1 MFKWSLNLIFSLIV
15 SMCFSMNS
23 YADDLTI
30 DDRSTGTIASNLG
43 GKWSLFT
50 DQVMGGISSGSLQLG
65 KYNGRDCLRMK
76 GKVSTENNGGFVQM
90 ALDLNASKPFDAT
103 SYQGVELEVA
113 GNNEEYN
120 LHFRTSA
127 LWLPWQSYR
136 SSFRATPNWS
146 TVQIPFSQ
154 MKPYRTSRKF
164 RKDSIKRLGLVAI
177 GKNFEA
183 DLCIGSVKFYGSK

>member
-1 MFKWSLNLIFSLIV
+1 MFKWAPNVIFSLIA
-15 SMCFSMNS
+15 SMFFCMNS
-23 YADDLTI
+23 FAGDLTI

-43 GKWSLFT
+43 GKWRLFT
-50 DQVMGGISSGSLQLG
+50 DQVMGGVSSGSLQLD

-76 GKVSTENNGGFVQM
+76 GKVSTDNNGGFVQM

-103 SYQGVELEVA
+103 PYQGIELEVA

-136 SSFRATPNWS
+136 SSFRASTKWS
-146 TVQIPFSQ
+146 TVQIPFNQ

-164 RKDSIKRLGLVAI
+164 RKDSIKRIGLVAI

-183 DLCIGSVKFYGSK
+183 DLCLGSVKFYGNK